1 MHLRRK
7 VVESR
12 RREVGAPQPSRVLG
26 EQRLAPQLPP
36 PAREPPVRDAVTD
49 GGSFA
54 AHLQCRT
61 RLPEPEPAACPTAP
75 LLFLSPRPKWSRHD
89 RI

>member
-7 VVESR
+7 VVEAR

-26 EQRLAPQLPP
+26 EQRFAPQLPP
-36 PAREPPVRDAVTD
+36 PAREPPPRDAATG

-54 AHLQCRT
+54 ALLHWRT
-61 RLPEPEPAACPTAP
+61 
-75 LLFLSPRPKWSRHD
+75 
-89 RI
+89 